1 MQSLLNEL
9 LIFKKNDD
17 SRVLFEAADV
27 VDAADESLRHRA
39 ANRFVKFVLEM
50 TERHGFRGNLW
61 KSCVAYY
68 IAFNENA
75 FSLRE
80 ERKRPEA
87 DFPSR
92 EKDFFSKHDCTV
104 LRKLF
109 GFDFGEVS
117 GKAGAELI
125 AEIMDY
131 QLRQHDVQE
140 NLTEELKAR
149 LENAADDEAFYE
161 EICRFYNEN
170 GVGTF
175 GMHKAFTAAEKDG
188 RLQLIPVRK
197 LGNERLEDLIGYEV
211 QKQMLT
217 ANTEAFLQRKP
228 ANNVLL
234 YGDGG
239 TGKSTSIRALL
250 NQYGEDGL
258 RIIQVY
264 RHQMQWLPDII
275 SKIRDRNYRFLI
287 YMDDLSFED
296 FETEYK
302 YLKAVIEGGLE
313 PRPENVL
320 IYATSNRR
328 HFIKETW
335 NDRRDEEH
343 TGEIFRSDSLE
354 EKRSLADRFGM
365 QIYYGKPTKEE
376 YHRIIDALASR
387 EGIQCSTE
395 ELHAEATK
403 WEIRHG
409 GVSGRSARQFIDYIK
424 GMENETR

>member
-17 SRVLFEAADV
+17 SRVLFEVAEV
-27 VDAADESLRHRA
+27 VSAADESLRRQA
-39 ANRFVKFVLEM
+39 ANSFVRTVLEM

-61 KSCVAYY
+61 KSCVAHY

-75 FSLRE
+75 FSVSE

-87 DFPSR
+87 ASSG
-92 EKDFFSKHDCTV
+92 EKDFFFKHDCDI

-109 GFDFGEVS
+109 CFDFRELNRE
-117 GKAGAELI
+117 AGAEMI
-125 AEIMDY
+125 EKIMDY
-131 QLRQHDVQE
+131 YPKKTAQEE
-140 NLTEELKAR
+140 NLTEALKAR
-149 LENAADDEAFYE
+149 LEDAADDEAFYE
-161 EICRFYNEN
+161 EICSFYNEN

-175 GMHKAFTAAEKDG
+175 GMHKAFTAAEKGD
-188 RLQLIPVRK
+188 RMQLNPVQK

-217 ANTEAFLQRKP
+217 ANTEAFLQGKP

-250 NQYGEDGL
+250 NQYGKDGL

-264 RHQMQWLPDII
+264 RHQMQWLPEII
-275 SKIRDRNYRFLI
+275 EKIKDRNYRFLI

-302 YLKAVIEGGLE
+302 YLKAVIEGGLA
-313 PRPENVL
+313 PRPENIL

-335 NDRRDEEH
+335 NDRKDEEH

-387 EGIQCSTE
+387 EGIQRSRE

>member
-1 MQSLLNEL
+1 MQSLLNDL
-9 LIFKKNDD
+9 LIFKRNDE
-17 SRVLFEAADV
+17 SRVLFEAAEV
-27 VDAADESLRHRA
+27 VSAADESLRHQA
-39 ANRFVKFVLEM
+39 ANSFVRTVLEM
-50 TERHGFRGNLW
+50 TERCGFRGNLW
-61 KSCVAYY
+61 KSCVAHY
-68 IAFNENA
+68 IAFNENT

-87 DFPSR
+87 ASSG
-92 EKDFFSKHDCTV
+92 EKDFFFKHDCDI
-104 LRKLF
+104 LKKLF
-109 GFDFGEVS
+109 FFDFRELS
-117 GKAGAELI
+117 REAGAEI
-125 AEIMDY
+125 IEKIMDY
-131 QLRQHDVQE
+131 YPKKNDEEE
-140 NLTEELKAR
+140 NLTEALKAR
-149 LENAADDEAFYE
+149 LEDAADDEAFYE
-161 EICRFYNEN
+161 EIRCFYHEN
-170 GVGTF
+170 GVGAF
-175 GMHKAFTAAEKDG
+175 GMHKAFTAAEKGG
-188 RLQLIPVRK
+188 RMQLTPVQK
-197 LGNERLEDLIGYEV
+197 LGSERLEDLIGYEV

-217 ANTEAFLQRKP
+217 ANTEAFLQGKP

-250 NQYGEDGL
+250 NQYGKDGL

-264 RHQMQWLPDII
+264 RHQMQWLPEII
-275 SKIRDRNYRFLI
+275 EKIKDRNYRFLI

-302 YLKAVIEGGLE
+302 YLKAVIEGGLA

-335 NDRRDEEH
+335 NDRKDEEH

-387 EGIQCSTE
+387 EGIQRSRE

>member
-1 MQSLLNEL
+1 MRNLLNEL
-9 LIFKKNDD
+9 LIFKKTDE
-17 SRVLFEAADV
+17 SRALFEAAEV
-27 VDAADESLRHRA
+27 IGAEDESRRRRA
-39 ANRFVKFVLEM
+39 ANRFVRTVLEM
-50 TERHGFRGNLW
+50 TESCGFRGNLW

-75 FSLRE
+75 FSLGE
-80 ERKRPEA
+80 ERKRAEVA
-87 DFPSR
+87 SSG
-92 EKDFFSKHDCTV
+92 EKDFFFKHDCGI

-109 GFDFGEVS
+109 CFEFGELS
-117 GKAGAELI
+117 REAGAEI
-125 AEIMDY
+125 IEKIMDY
-131 QLRQHDVQE
+131 YPKKTAEEE
-140 NLTEELKAR
+140 NPAEELKAR

-161 EICRFYNEN
+161 EIRGFYNEN
-170 GVGTF
+170 GVGAF
-175 GMHKAFTAAEKDG
+175 GMHKAFTAAEKDC
-188 RLQLIPVRK
+188 RLQLMPLQK
-197 LGNERLEDLIGYEV
+197 LGSERLEDLIGYEV

-217 ANTEAFLQRKP
+217 ANTEAFLQGKP

-250 NQYGEDGL
+250 NEYGKDGL

-264 RHQMQWLPDII
+264 RHQVQWLPEII
-275 SKIRDRNYRFLI
+275 TKIRDRSYRFLI

-335 NDRRDEEH
+335 NDRKDEEH

-376 YHRIIDALASR
+376 YHRIIDILASR
-387 EGIQCSTE
+387 EGIRRSRE

-424 GMENETR
+424 GMENETK